1 MAKKYVPEGAFL
13 ACDKGTSTSTLR
25 VSFNKKTTIYAVPMA
40 TEADKF
46 PFFHLKPMG
55 LCTCPAKWAT
65 GVTCLPTTMQWDNPK
80 DGVKINGNRM
90 LLEDSTCNC
99 IFGGKISIFFDRA
112 SAVSYGVG
120 EGKMP
125 SEYIKEGFDWLDK
138 KTKESR
144 AQRDSVLPDWMKP
157 IAGAKDWFDDLGT
170 GLVEGAVN
178 GVVGLGE
185 VIYQVGQD
193 PVGTAEA
200 LGGMVK
206 DGYEAT
212 TEGISDAYKW
222 TTTPGNIGKAADSA
236 WDWATTEG
244 NLEQLGDDIV
254 KGAKDTGEWIAK
266 NPRKI
271 GNTAGEFI
279 PDAVAAVY
287 TAGGSLAATAG
298 KTALKEG
305 AEAVVEKTVK
315 EIAEAGAEQAGKEAL
330 EAGAKKG
337 IKETLEQLAK
347 KEGDDIAAVVTKAAP
362 KKTKPPFKISDKHA
376 GDAKLE
382 AEFKRQLKDQ
392 QDAINKMKTKEWL
405 QNRED
410 FANRNKTDY
419 AKKTKEARDNYRQ
432 QELTRRTNEFMNP
445 PHDMDLADA
454 KKAASKSMEG
464 QAALHNPDGIAGGK
478 ADQITGMG
486 DGRVNSSIG
495 SQWDKGRAQS
505 IEDQLKKDYGI
516 PPKKISDIPDD
527 EIMNIDLF

>member
-1 MAKKYVPEGAFL
+1 
-13 ACDKGTSTSTLR
+13 
-25 VSFNKKTTIYAVPMA
+25 
-40 TEADKF
+40 
-46 PFFHLKPMG
+46 
-55 LCTCPAKWAT
+55 
-65 GVTCLPTTMQWDNPK
+65 
-80 DGVKINGNRM
+80 
-90 LLEDSTCNC
+90 
-99 IFGGKISIFFDRA
+99 
-112 SAVSYGVG
+112 
-120 EGKMP
+120 
-125 SEYIKEGFDWLDK
+125 
-138 KTKESR
+138 
-144 AQRDSVLPDWMKP
+144 MKP
-157 IAGAKDWFDDLGT
+157 ITGAKDWFDDLGT

-212 TEGISDAYKW
+212 KEGLSDAYKW
-222 TTTPGNIGKAADSA
+222 TTTPGNLEKAANST
-236 WDWATTEG
+236 WDWASKDE
-244 NLEQLGDDIV
+244 NWEQLGNDIV
-254 KGAKDTGEWIAK
+254 KGAEDTGKWIAD
-266 NPRKI
+266 NPRKV

-305 AEAVVEKTVK
+305 AEVVVEKTIK
-315 EIAEAGAEQAGKEAL
+315 EVAEAGAEKAGKEAL
-330 EAGAKKG
+330 EAGAKRTTA
-337 IKETLEQLAK
+337 EVLEQLAK
-347 KEGDDIAAVVTKAAP
+347 KEGDDIAAVVTKAVP
-362 KKTKPPFKISDKHA
+362 KKAKPPFKISDRHA

-382 AEFKRQLKDQ
+382 AEFERQLKDQ
-392 QDAINKMKTKEWL
+392 QDAINKMKAKEWL

-410 FANRNKTDY
+410 FANRNKKDY

-432 QELTRRTNEFMNP
+432 QELTKRTNEFMDP

-454 KKAASKSMEG
+454 KKAAAKSLDG

-495 SQWDKGRAQS
+495 SQWDKGRAQL

-516 PPKKISDIPDD
+516 PPKNISDIPDD
-527 EIMNIDLF
+527 ELMNVDLF